1 MNSDRIGDHLS
12 HLVST
17 SHLISV
23 NHVARSGSWIGASH
37 VVRHQ
42 VNEHDLVTSLFPGV
56 AVFATKP
63 PVIATALLGALAEWS
78 AMEAIALRVGDHEE
92 SLGTGYEIEHL
103 RAIEQGVVLQATA
116 VCTEHTGRASAWK
129 VRIADD
135 LGTVAIVRAAFVVV
149 DRARFIA
156 KHLSCSVAVPN

>member
-1 MNSDRIGDHLS
+1 MALGDDALDR
-12 HLVST
+12 LVHT
-17 SHLISV
+17 SHLS
-23 NHVARSGSWIGASH
+23 RSGSWVGAAH
-37 VVRHQ
+37 TVRHQ

-63 PVIATALLGALAEWS
+63 AVIATAILGALAEWA
-78 AMEAIALRVGDHEE
+78 AMEAIRLRTGAHEE

-116 VCTEHTGRASAWK
+116 VCIEHTGRASAWR
-129 VRIADD
+129 VHVADD
-135 LGTVAIVRAAFVVV
+135 LGTVATARTSFVVV